1 MLKVHLIALSDGQ
14 SYNDVTIIDNNDYEA
29 HNVPDLMEEN
39 TFAFVYDKKLILT
52 HRYSVKLI
60 IYSREKPTNI
70 PNCIPFKKVTL
81 VGNISYGPGS
91 IVNACDIEK
100 YKLPLIFDKRNGE
113 LGHLTMIT
121 QEGVIIASDY
131 NISNIFLKDNH
142 RPRIY

>member
-1 MLKVHLIALSDGQ
+1 MLKVHLVALSDGQ

-70 PNCIPFKKVTL
+70 PNCIPFKKVKVQKWIPSFL
-81 VGNISYGPGS
+81 DNQMNKV
-91 IVNACDIEK
+91 K
-100 YKLPLIFDKRNGE
+100 YNQIYSNL
-113 LGHLTMIT
+113 HL
-121 QEGVIIASDY
+121 
-131 NISNIFLKDNH
+131 N
-142 RPRIY
+142 